1 MPISILLVEDNADDV
16 DIIRRL
22 VRRAGADFRIDQ
34 AATGGE
40 ALELARVRAYDVAL
54 VDQQLP
60 DTRGEQLIGQM
71 KDAVPELPIVMLTRQ
86 GDERLAVEVM
96 KAGAFDYLRKDDLD
110 ASVLHR
116 TVRNAVDRARLLL
129 EVQRANDRLR
139 DWAIR
144 DGLTGLFNHRHFQEL
159 LRTEFARSA
168 RYGQVLACLMV
179 DLDHFKQINDTY
191 GHPFGDEVLKQVA
204 NTLVAEARKV
214 DIVARY
220 GGEEFVLVLPN
231 TDVAGARIVAERI
244 CERIGHQPVSHD
256 GVTVAVTLSVGVAT
270 SDDPRCST
278 ENALVKQAD
287 AALYRAKRAGR
298 NRVCLAIEAAGGPL
312 SEALG
317 LAPVTTAVREFEGE
331 VRRLFLATLSGL
343 LGMAERHDG
352 FGEHGERVSRLAV
365 AVGRVLGLESAA
377 LDALQAGALL
387 HDVGR
392 LAETEPLWLKPG
404 PLSDEER
411 SRLPRHCLNGVRALA
426 ALPSLDREREIVRHH
441 HENWDGTGYPD
452 GLAGER
458 IPVLARIVAVCDA
471 WDALTSPRPWRGPF
485 SPMEAMRVLDAERG
499 RRYESRMVDALS
511 RVLREG
517 DRQLASFHSHREP

>member
-1 MPISILLVEDNADDV
+1 MPMPTSILLVEDNADDV

-22 VRRAGADFRIDQ
+22 VRRSGADVRLDQ
-34 AATGGE
+34 VATGAE

-71 KDAVPELPIVMLTRQ
+71 KAAVPELPIVMLTRQ

-129 EVQRANDRLR
+129 EIQHANERLR

-159 LRTEFARSA
+159 LRTEFARA
-168 RYGQVLACLMV
+168 GRYGQALACLMV

-214 DIVARY
+214 DVVARY

-231 TDVAGARIVAERI
+231 TDLAGARIVAERI
-244 CERIGHQPVSHD
+244 CERVGQTPVSHD

-270 SDDPRCST
+270 SDDPRCTT

-287 AALYRAKRAGR
+287 AALYRAKRGGR
-298 NRVCLAIEAAGGPL
+298 NRVCVAAEGSGGPL
-312 SEALG
+312 SESLA
-317 LAPVTTAVREFEGE
+317 LAPVTTAVREYEGE
-331 VRRLFLATLSGL
+331 VRRLFVTTLSGL
-343 LGMAERHDG
+343 LALSERARARERRPRGLARRRAPARRGPPRRDG
-352 FGEHGERVSRLAV
+352 ASLAQT
-365 AVGRVLGLESAA
+365 RPPHRR
-377 LDALQAGALL
+377 GAQPP
-387 HDVGR
+387 
-392 LAETEPLWLKPG
+392 A
-404 PLSDEER
+404 
-411 SRLPRHCLNGVRALA
+411 A
-426 ALPSLDREREIVRHH
+426 ALPQRRAGARGAAEPRPRARDRAPPPRKLGRYGLSRRPRGRAHSPARPDRGGLRCLGRADLVATVARPPFAARGDARAGRGAGSALRIQ
-441 HENWDGTGYPD
+441 DGRRP
-452 GLAGER
+452 LAG
-458 IPVLARIVAVCDA
+458 A
-471 WDALTSPRPWRGPF
+471 PRG
-485 SPMEAMRVLDAERG
+485 
-499 RRYESRMVDALS
+499 
-511 RVLREG
+511 
-517 DRQLASFHSHREP
+517 